1 MLTKKIEKDFEI
13 ETAKQETQMLK
24 QNLDASVI
32 KFNAMKGAR
41 SALQSKEFKCAS
53 VKTQDNDLLNT
64 VAASWLTNKQVY
76 KE

>member
-1 MLTKKIEKDFEI
+1 MLVKKIEKDFEI

-32 KFNAMKGAR
+32 KYNAMKGAK

-53 VKTQDNDLLNT
+53 VKT
-64 VAASWLTNKQVY
+64 
-76 KE
+76 